1 MHQADVRP
9 VVARKL
15 FQPDDFAIRIVR
27 AEKTQAARNRDGVM
41 GGSGFVVRDS
51 TELQRRAGLCLAK
64 SFHGRE
70 VGRLKFADG
79 AGTEI
84 PTGHWQPRTGACAR
98 ARSAQSVA
106 M

>member
-41 GGSGFVVRDS
+41 GGSGSVVRDS
-51 TELQRRAGLCLAK
+51 TELQLRAGLCLLRG
-64 SFHGRE
+64 FHGRE
-70 VGRLKFADG
+70 FCRLEFGDG
-79 AGTEI
+79 AAAEI
-84 PTGHWQPRTGACAR
+84 ATHPWRRSTGAGER
-98 ARSAQSVA
+98 APSSRY
-106 M
+106 